1 MKFLLIDDDP
11 EYRQLLRHH
20 LTARW
25 PQAACVEHDPRVD
38 EPLGNGFD
46 GKGFDA
52 VLLDYQLGPT
62 SGLDLLAE
70 FQKHDGFPPV
80 IMITGAGNERLA
92 VEAIRAGAADY
103 IPKSGLKHELLV
115 AAVSQATGLDPHA
128 RADPKP
134 SPRPKARVS
143 PGLKSIGGFQLLKQ
157 IGVGAGGYVYQG
169 RDADQRLAAVKLIP
183 LSGRSERIQGLLRQ
197 AVTEIT
203 AVTRRP
209 SPYLPKLM
217 GHGRTEEFAYLCLEW
232 LSGGSLK
239 SRMQSDRAPTVRQ
252 ALMLV
257 REIASALDTLH
268 GAGLVHRDLKP
279 DNIMYRD
286 DNTLVLIDFGASGA
300 LHQPTELVAGTPYYM
315 SPEQIRGE
323 GLDGRSDLYALGVL
337 LHELLTGAPP
347 YRARSVAG
355 IGYKHLHAP
364 MPELPRGYQS
374 LQGLLNRL
382 MAKSPAQRF
391 RDAATAAQAI
401 DLLIDSLPN

>member
-11 EYRQLLRHH
+11 EYRELLRHH

-25 PQAACVEHDPRVD
+25 PQAVCASHDPRTD
-38 EPLGNGFD
+38 PPLGHDFNGS
-46 GKGFDA
+46 GFDA

-62 SGLDLLAE
+62 SGLKLLAQFRQHE
-70 FQKHDGFPPV
+70 AFPPV

-103 IPKSGLKHELLV
+103 IPKSGLKHDLLV

-128 RADPKP
+128 LQEPKP
-134 SPRPKARVS
+134 ATPPKPRVS
-143 PGLKSIGGFQLLKQ
+143 PGLKSIGGFQLIKQ
-157 IGVGAGGYVYQG
+157 VGMGAGGYVYQG
-169 RDADQRLAAVKLIP
+169 QDADQRLAAVKLIP
-183 LSGRSERIQGLLRQ
+183 LSGRSARIQGLLKQ

-203 AVTRRP
+203 AVSRRP
-209 SPYLPKLM
+209 SPYLPSLM
-217 GHGRTEEFAYLCLEW
+217 GHGRTDEFAYLCLEW

-239 SRMQSDRAPTVRQ
+239 SRMKPDRAPTVRQ
-252 ALMLV
+252 ALLLV
-257 REIASALDTLH
+257 REIAYALDTLH
-268 GAGLVHRDLKP
+268 QAGLVHRDLKP
-279 DNIMYRD
+279 DNIMYRSD
-286 DNTLVLIDFGASGA
+286 STLVLIDFGASGA

-337 LHELLTGAPP
+337 LYELLTGAPP

-364 MPELPRGYQS
+364 MPDLPRAYQN

-382 MAKSPAQRF
+382 MAKSPGKRF

-401 DLLIDSLPN
+401 DLLVDSLPE